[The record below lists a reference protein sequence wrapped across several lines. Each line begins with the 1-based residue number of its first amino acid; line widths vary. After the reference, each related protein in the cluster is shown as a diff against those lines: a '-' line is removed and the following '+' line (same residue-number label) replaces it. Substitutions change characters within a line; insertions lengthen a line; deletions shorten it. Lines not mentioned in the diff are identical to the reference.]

1 MPVTPEPSFTSRLP
15 RWLREVGWRTLLAGA
30 LLAGIVH
37 ICATFAA
44 PVLGSGLAYQRLSN
58 SLPLNRMVALP
69 PLSSGKQ
76 ILPFLPPDTVYAICR
91 YDLSGGSVAVTAA
104 VTGPGWV
111 LSLHSRDGDNF
122 YALPGQQLS
131 EEKVS
136 FLLVPSGTVEA
147 AHVRQASTPLD
158 AQVVSPTTEGLIVV
172 RAPVIGIAWSGE
184 VEATLR
190 QSSCTQVK
198 RATRP

>member
-1 MPVTPEPSFTSRLP
+1 MTPEPSFTSRLP
-15 RWLREVGWRTLLAGA
+15 RWLREVGWRTLLAGV
-30 LLAGIVH
+30 LLGGIVH

-69 PLSSGKQ
+69 PLSSSRQ

-91 YDLSGGSVAVTAA
+91 YDLTSGSVAVTA
-104 VTGPGWV
+104 VVSGPGWI

-122 YALPGQQLS
+122 YALPGQQLR
-131 EEKVS
+131 EDKVS
-136 FLLVPSGTVEA
+136 FLLVSGSSAEA
-147 AHVRQASTPLD
+147 AHVRSASTPVD
-158 AQVVSPTTEGLIVV
+158 TQVVSPTTEGLIVV

-184 VEATLR
+184 TEAMLR
-190 QSSCTQVK
+190 QSNCTQVK
-198 RATRP
+198 RATGP